1 MQKIAEAR
9 GDPMSRFHNA
19 LYVGDVHSRIAVLRE
34 VGLCAYFSAL
44 VRTNRVIELLS

>member
-19 LYVGDVHSRIAVLRE
+19 LYAGDVMGRIAVLRD
-34 VGLCAYFSAL
+34 VGMCEYSRLF
-44 VRTNRVIELLS
+44 NELDR